1 MDACWIEVIT
11 PRAGPVSRRLSP
23 SVACAGWG
31 GREVRGVLRFL
42 GERRKGGKGESQLPE
57 AGRCM
62 DKNPVTRGREAVR
75 EVIARGGLERCAVK
89 GHHAGWIVSIDHKA

>member
-1 MDACWIEVIT
+1 
-11 PRAGPVSRRLSP
+11 
-23 SVACAGWG
+23 
-31 GREVRGVLRFL
+31 
-42 GERRKGGKGESQLPE
+42 
-57 AGRCM
+57 M